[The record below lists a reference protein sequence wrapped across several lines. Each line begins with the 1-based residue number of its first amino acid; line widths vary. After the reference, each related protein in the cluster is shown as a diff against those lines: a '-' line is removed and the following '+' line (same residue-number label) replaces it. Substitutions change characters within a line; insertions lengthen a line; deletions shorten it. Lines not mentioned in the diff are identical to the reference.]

1 MKNSVRLNWKP
12 AREKVASLPPL
23 PEPRHRILASICIL
37 IYKNESSSTA
47 THLDIIFQGR
57 VRRKRQYHILAS
69 AILLRPRRTSWLC
82 WSSYFPEDLSG
93 LAASSAGRLRLA
105 HVSWEGRRGLLEALV
120 GTWHAAPG
128 FGLLD
133 VGTSLAPW
141 VPPPQIP
148 SDCRPNPNGLAEPL
162 ISVSISGG
170 GLRAPIWC
178 AVHSIS
184 ETQRTHK
191 ITT

>member
-82 WSSYFPEDLSG
+82 WSSYFPEDLWSRRVFRRTPTPRTCI
-93 LAASSAGRLRLA
+93 LGRATGPAR
-105 HVSWEGRRGLLEALV
+105 
-120 GTWHAAPG
+120 G
-128 FGLLD
+128 FGWHLTRGSGIRLTWCWHV
-133 VGTSLAPW
+133 VGSVGSAAA
-141 VPPPQIP
+141 
-148 SDCRPNPNGLAEPL
+148 NPVGLSAE
-162 ISVSISGG
+162 S
-170 GLRAPIWC
+170 
-178 AVHSIS
+178 
-184 ETQRTHK
+184 
-191 ITT
+191 